1 MENSKHNSTLEEDIR
16 FVAKHYRDGSFD
28 ADRAWSRFASDN
40 GVVHISFMRRHLM
53 GIAASLLAIVAL
65 STWMLIERQ
74 RPDWV
79 AVETAVGQIKDVYLP
94 DSTLVSLAGNSCIQY
109 DAKSF
114 NRNER
119 AVRMSGRAFFDVTRD
134 ENRPFSISVGEGEIR
149 VLGTS
154 FQVDGRSDHTRVEV
168 ATGRVSFTAGGEE
181 ALLTAGRAATYFNEE
196 RSMDI
201 STIDGDGQWSWRSG
215 ELRFNNTPLDRVV
228 DELIGFYG
236 VDIVDHHGGG
246 NKRLT
251 ATFSDMSLEDVVEVV
266 NQTLDV
272 DLRVT
277 PIK

>member
-16 FVAKHYRDGSFD
+16 FVAKHYCEGSFD

-65 STWMLIERQ
+65 STWMLIDRL
-74 RPDWV
+74 RSDWV

-119 AVRMSGRAFFDVTRD
+119 ALRMNGRAFFDVTRD
-134 ENRPFSISVGEGEIR
+134 ENRPFLISVGEGEIR

-168 ATGRVSFTAGGEE
+168 ATGRVSFTSGSEK
-181 ALLTAGRAATYFNEE
+181 ALLTAGMAATYLNEE

-201 STIDGDGQWSWRSG
+201 SIIEGDGQWSWRSG
-215 ELRFNNTPLDRVV
+215 VLSFNETPLDTVV

-236 VDIVDHHGGG
+236 VEIISDQESGDR
-246 NKRLT
+246 RLT
-251 ATFSDMSLEDVVEVV
+251 ATFRKMSVEEVVDIV

-272 DLRVT
+272 SLR
-277 PIK
+277 IRSHK